1 MSQPT
6 RTTLQCS
13 NCGTP
18 NPATLRRVIDVQ
30 KDPQGKIA
38 LLNGQINQFQCQ
50 NCGQLNSVS
59 SPLLYHD
66 ASKDMLIAFVPMDVA
81 MRQGSNEEQM
91 VGQLMNELTASI
103 PKEEFR
109 SYMFNPKRALTMKGL
124 IEQVLEADGVTP
136 EMMAEQQERVELV
149 QKFFEAENEESL
161 VKLVEENDDKID
173 MSVFQTISLMA
184 QRMIQTGQEQA
195 VGHLA
200 AIQQILLESSTFGQ
214 ELAQR
219 QVAQEQSIE
228 EVTADL
234 EKLDE
239 SATRSDFI
247 DIAISYADDDDK
259 LQALVGL
266 IRPVFDYEFFSEF
279 TERVNNASAE
289 ERDTLEGV
297 RDTIRELTEQVDQQ
311 TQMMVQQKA
320 QFLQSLLN
328 SNDYQQIMS
337 ANMQVI
343 DDNFMHILTSNIQA
357 AERRKDVQVA
367 AKLRQIYEF
376 AVSLLQ
382 AQMSPEL
389 IFINDLLSAEDDASM
404 QSILNERIGEFDDEL
419 LDVVDAVEGLL
430 TQQGQQAA
438 VARLGDIRQALTTVL
453 S

>member
-18 NPATLRRVIDVQ
+18 NPATLRRIIDVQ

-50 NCGQLNSVS
+50 NCGQVNSVS

-66 ASKDMLIAFVPMDVA
+66 ASKEMLIAFVPMDVA

-91 VGQLMNELTASI
+91 VGQLMNDLTASI

-124 IEQVLEADGVTP
+124 IEQILEADGVTP

-149 QKFFEAENEESL
+149 QKFFEAENEENL
-161 VKLVEENDDKID
+161 VKLVQENDDKID

-219 QVAQEQSIE
+219 QVAQEQAIE

-234 EKLDE
+234 EQLDQN
-239 SATRSDFI
+239 ATRSDFI
-247 DIAISYADDDDK
+247 DIALSYAHAEDK

-266 IRPVFDYEFFSEF
+266 IRPAFDYEFFAEF
-279 TERVNNASAE
+279 TGRIENAPAE
-289 ERDTLEGV
+289 ERDMLEGV

-328 SNDYQQIMS
+328 SNEYQQMMS
-337 ANMQVI
+337 QNVQLI
-343 DDNFMHILTSNIQA
+343 DDNFMHILTSNIQE
-357 AERRKDVQVA
+357 AERHKDVQVS

-376 AVSLLQ
+376 AVSILQ
-382 AQMSPEL
+382 SQMSPEL
-389 IFINDLLSAEDDASM
+389 IFINDLLSAEDDTSM

-438 VARLGDIRQALTTVL
+438 VDRLGDIRQALTTVL